1 MVCWLVVLSSRRAVS
16 VLWGVSAC
24 AVCAAVAS
32 SGDHGASSG
41 AGGAISSSAGRDA
54 CRCTGVGLVSD
65 VWKISPWSAG
75 WSAYPPAVP
84 FESSGASPPAQLARP
99 WRQVGIAA
107 PRNADKVP
115 VEFEDKYVP
124 DELCL
129 PGQRSRG
136 AFALRALVDSGAHFT
151 SLSLPIV

>member
-54 CRCTGVGLVSD
+54 CRCTGGEFNKSVVWWLVGLSSRRAVSVLWGSAQPAD
-65 VWKISPWSAG
+65 RGVKWGSRRLEMRMKYPWSSRTSMSPLSCAFLANARG
-75 WSAYPPAVP
+75 EPLH
-84 FESSGASPPAQLARP
+84 FEPS
-99 WRQVGIAA
+99 
-107 PRNADKVP
+107 
-115 VEFEDKYVP
+115 
-124 DELCL
+124 
-129 PGQRSRG
+129 
-136 AFALRALVDSGAHFT
+136 
-151 SLSLPIV
+151 